1 MKPKEHKKGVYDIV
15 LCYIIQCKMKLQ
27 DIKKIGVAGGGTM
40 GSGIAQ
46 IFAQNGYEVV
56 VTDIAEEFLEN
67 TKRIILLN
75 QKTLIKEGL
84 LTTKQAEESLKRIS
98 YSTDKG
104 VFADADLIIE
114 AIIEK
119 IYIKQDYW
127 KEVEEIAPNNCIFAT
142 NTSGLSIN
150 EICSKLDN
158 KKRFIGM
165 HWWNPPHIIPLIE
178 LIKNDET
185 SDETVQVLKEIVEKI
200 GKESVVVLKDVNGFI
215 GNRIQFAVYREALKI
230 VEDGIASVED
240 VDKAMKFGPGFRYP
254 VLGPFETADLG
265 GLDTFYYISSYLFND
280 LSDIKKPTK
289 LQQEKMDNNDLG
301 VKTGKGW
308 YDYSDGKGEEAM
320 ARRDENFYKMLK
332 SIHSKKQID
341 SVNSV
346 P

>member
-1 MKPKEHKKGVYDIV
+1 MELK
-15 LCYIIQCKMKLQ
+15 

-46 IFAQNGYEVV
+46 IFAQNGYQVV
-56 VTDIAEEFLEN
+56 VTDIAENFLKN
-67 TKRIILLN
+67 TKRIIQLN

-84 LTTKQAEESLKRIS
+84 LTQKKAEESLKLIT

-104 VFADADLIIE
+104 VFSDADLIVE

-119 IYIKQDYW
+119 MDIKQDYW
-127 KEVEEIAPNNCIFAT
+127 KEIEEIAPTKCIFAT

-150 EICSKLDN
+150 GICSKLEN

-185 SDETVQVLKEIVEKI
+185 SDETVEVLKELVDKI

-230 VEDGIASVED
+230 VEDGIATVED

-254 VLGPFETADLG
+254 VLGPFETSDLG

-280 LSDIKKPTK
+280 LSDVKHPTK
-289 LQQEKMDNNDLG
+289 LQQEMMDNNELG

-308 YDYSDGKGEEAM
+308 YDYSEGKDEEAM
-320 ARRDENFYKMLK
+320 ARRDRNFFKMLK
-332 SIHSKKQID
+332 NIHNK
-341 SVNSV
+341 
-346 P
+346 

>member
-1 MKPKEHKKGVYDIV
+1 
-15 LCYIIQCKMKLQ
+15 MKLQ
-27 DIKKIGVAGGGTM
+27 EIKKIGVAGGGTM

-46 IFAQNGYEVV
+46 IFAQNGYQVV
-56 VTDIAEEFLEN
+56 VTDIAENYLEN
-67 TKRIILLN
+67 TKRIIQLN

-84 LTTKQAEESLKRIS
+84 LTQEQAEESLKLIS

-119 IYIKQDYW
+119 MDIKQDYW
-127 KEVEEIAPNNCIFAT
+127 KEVEGIAPKNCIFAT

-150 EICSKLDN
+150 GICLKLDN

-178 LIKNDET
+178 LIKNNET
-185 SDETVQVLKEIVEKI
+185 SDETVQVLKELVDKI

-230 VEDGIASVED
+230 VEDGIATVED

-254 VLGPFETADLG
+254 VLGPFETSDLG

-280 LSDIKKPTK
+280 LSDVKHPTK
-289 LQQEKMDNNDLG
+289 LQQEKINNNNLG
-301 VKTGKGW
+301 IKTGKGW
-308 YDYSDGKGEEAM
+308 YDYSDGKDEEAM
-320 ARRDENFYKMLK
+320 ARRDRNFFKMLK
-332 SIHSKKQID
+332 NIHNK
-341 SVNSV
+341 
-346 P
+346 

>member
-1 MKPKEHKKGVYDIV
+1 
-15 LCYIIQCKMKLQ
+15 MKLEN
-27 DIKKIGVAGGGTM
+27 IKKIGIAGGGTM

-56 VTDIAEEFLEN
+56 VTDIAEKFLEN

-84 LTTKQAEESLKRIS
+84 LTEEEAQKSLAKIS
-98 YSTDKG
+98 YSTDKS
-104 VFADADLIIE
+104 VFADADMIVE

-119 IYIKQDYW
+119 MDIKQDYW
-127 KEVEEIAPNNCIFAT
+127 KEVEGITKEDCIFAT

-150 EICSKLDN
+150 GICQKIEN
-158 KKRFIGM
+158 KGRFIGM

-178 LIKNDET
+178 LIKADDT
-185 SDETVQVLKEIVEKI
+185 TDETVQLLKELVAKI

-230 VEDGIASVED
+230 VQDGIATVED
-240 VDKAMKFGPGFRYP
+240 VDKAMKYGPGFRYP

-265 GLDTFYYISSYLFND
+265 GLDTFYYISSYLFNE
-280 LSDIKKPTK
+280 LSDEKKPTK
-289 LQQEKMDNNDLG
+289 LQQELMDNGNLG

-320 ARRDENFYKMLK
+320 ARRDKNFFKMLK
-332 SIHSKKQID
+332 HIHND
-341 SVNSV
+341 
-346 P
+346 

>member
-1 MKPKEHKKGVYDIV
+1 MNLK
-15 LCYIIQCKMKLQ
+15 
-27 DIKKIGVAGGGTM
+27 DIKIIGVAGGGTM

-46 IFAQNGYEVV
+46 TFAQHGFKVF
-56 VTDIAEEFLEN
+56 VTDIDEKYLEN

-75 QKTLIKEGL
+75 QKTLIEQGL
-84 LTTKQAEESLKRIS
+84 LTEEQAQEALKNIS
-98 YSTDKG
+98 FTTDKN
-104 VFADADLIIE
+104 VFKDADLIIE

-119 IYIKQDYW
+119 LDIKQDYW
-127 KEVEEIAPNNCIFAT
+127 KEVEGIAREDCIFAT

-150 EICSKLDN
+150 AICSKLTN

-178 LIKNDET
+178 LIKSEET
-185 SDETVQVLKEIVEKI
+185 AEETVMILKELVDEI

-230 VEDGIASVED
+230 VEEGIATVED

-265 GLDTFYYISSYLFND
+265 GLDTFYYISSYLFNE
-280 LSDIKKPTK
+280 LSDAKQPTK
-289 LQQEKMDNNDLG
+289 LQQELMDNNNLG

-308 YDYSDGKGEEAM
+308 YDYSDGKGEAAM
-320 ARRDENFYKMLK
+320 ERRDKNFYKMLK
-332 SIHSKKQID
+332 HIH
-341 SVNSV
+341 NCM
-346 P
+346 

>member
-1 MKPKEHKKGVYDIV
+1 MSIS
-15 LCYIIQCKMKLQ
+15 
-27 DIKKIGVAGGGTM
+27 IKKIGVAGGGTM

-46 IFAQNGYEVV
+46 IFAHYGYEVA

-75 QKTLIKEGL
+75 QKTLINEGL
-84 LTTKQAEESLKRIS
+84 LTEEEAEEALKRIS
-98 YSTDKG
+98 FSTNKD

-119 IYIKQDYW
+119 MDIKQDYW
-127 KEVEEIAPNNCIFAT
+127 KEVEKVAKEDCIFAT
-142 NTSGLSIN
+142 NTSGLSVN
-150 EICSKLDN
+150 GICSKLNN

-178 LIKNDET
+178 LIKADET
-185 SDETVQVLKEIVEKI
+185 SEETINALEELVDAI

-230 VEDGIASVED
+230 VEEGIATVED
-240 VDKAMKFGPGFRYP
+240 VDKAMKYGPGFRYS

-265 GLDTFYYISSYLFND
+265 GLDTFYYISSYLFNE
-280 LSDIKKPTK
+280 LSDEKQPTK
-289 LQQEKMDNNDLG
+289 LQQQLMDNNSLG

-308 YDYSDGKGEEAM
+308 YDYSEGKGVEAM
-320 ARRDENFYKMLK
+320 ARRDKNFYKMLK
-332 SIHSKKQID
+332 HIH
-341 SVNSV
+341 NN
-346 P
+346 

>member
-1 MKPKEHKKGVYDIV
+1 MNLK
-15 LCYIIQCKMKLQ
+15 

-46 IFAQNGYEVV
+46 IFAQHGYEVV
-56 VTDIAEEFLEN
+56 VTDIAEKFLEN

-75 QKTLIKEGL
+75 QKTLIGEGL
-84 LTTKQAEESLKRIS
+84 LTEEKAQESLKNIS

-104 VFADADLIIE
+104 VFKDADLIIE

-119 IYIKQDYW
+119 MDIKQDYW
-127 KEVEEIAPNNCIFAT
+127 KEVEGIAKEDCIFAT

-150 EICSKLDN
+150 GISSKLVN

-178 LIKNDET
+178 LIKADET
-185 SDETVQVLKEIVEKI
+185 SEETVQVLKELIDKI

-230 VEDGIASVED
+230 VEDGIATIED

-254 VLGPFETADLG
+254 VLGPFETSDLG
-265 GLDTFYYISSYLFND
+265 GLDTFYYISSYLFNE
-280 LSDIKKPTK
+280 LSDAKQPTK
-289 LQQEKMDNNDLG
+289 LQQELIDNNNLG
-301 VKTGKGW
+301 VKTGNGW

-320 ARRDENFYKMLK
+320 ARRDKNFYKMLK
-332 SIHSKKQID
+332 HIHK
-341 SVNSV
+341 N
-346 P
+346 

>member
-1 MKPKEHKKGVYDIV
+1 
-15 LCYIIQCKMKLQ
+15 MKLE

-56 VTDIAEEFLEN
+56 VTDIADKYLDN

-75 QKTLIKEGL
+75 QKTLMNEGL
-84 LTTKQAEESLKRIS
+84 LTEEQAKESLKHIN
-98 YSTDKG
+98 YSTDKN
-104 VFADADLIIE
+104 VFSDADMIVE

-119 IYIKQDYW
+119 MDIKQDYW
-127 KEVEEIAPNNCIFAT
+127 KEVEAIAREDCIFAT

-150 EICSKLDN
+150 GICTKVEN
-158 KKRFIGM
+158 KGRFIGM

-178 LIKNDET
+178 LVKADET
-185 SDETVQVLKEIVEKI
+185 TEETVQLLKDLVAKI

-230 VEDGIASVED
+230 VQDGVATVED
-240 VDKAMKFGPGFRYP
+240 VDKAMKYGPGFRYP

-265 GLDTFYYISSYLFND
+265 GLDTFYYISSYLFNE
-280 LSDIKKPTK
+280 LSDEKKPTM
-289 LQQEKMDNNDLG
+289 LQQELMDNGMLG
-301 VKTGKGW
+301 VKSGKGW

-320 ARRDENFYKMLK
+320 ARRDKNFYKMLK
-332 SIHSKKQID
+332 HIHKEK
-341 SVNSV
+341 
-346 P
+346 

>member
-1 MKPKEHKKGVYDIV
+1 MQQRCISIEILVKETAYQKEG
-15 LCYIIQCKMKLQ
+15 KMDLQ
-27 DIKKIGVAGGGTM
+27 NIKKIGVAGGGTM

-56 VTDIAEEFLEN
+56 VTDIAEKFLEN

-84 LTTKQAEESLKRIS
+84 ITQEQAEESLKLIT
-98 YSTDKG
+98 YSTDKS
-104 VFADADLIIE
+104 VFADADLIVE

-119 IYIKQDYW
+119 IDIKQDYW
-127 KEVEEIAPNNCIFAT
+127 KEVEGIAPKNCIFAT

-150 EICSKLDN
+150 GICSKLEN

-185 SDETVQVLKEIVEKI
+185 SEETVNVLKELVAEI

-215 GNRIQFAVYREALKI
+215 GNRIQFAVYREVLKI
-230 VEDGIASVED
+230 IEDGVATIED

-254 VLGPFETADLG
+254 VLGPFETSDLG

-280 LSDIKKPTK
+280 LSDVKVPTK
-289 LQQEKMDNNDLG
+289 LQQEKMDNGDLG

-308 YDYSDGKGEEAM
+308 YDYSDGKDVETM
-320 ARRDENFYKMLK
+320 ARRDENLFRMYRSYITGKYKK
-332 SIHSKKQID
+332 
-341 SVNSV
+341 
-346 P
+346 

>member
-1 MKPKEHKKGVYDIV
+1 
-15 LCYIIQCKMKLQ
+15 MKLE

-56 VTDIAEEFLEN
+56 VTDISEELLEN
-67 TKRIILLN
+67 TKRIISLN
-75 QKTLIKEGL
+75 QKTLINEGL
-84 LTTKQAEESLKRIS
+84 LTTEQAEESLKYIS
-98 YSTDKG
+98 YSTDKS
-104 VFADADLIIE
+104 VFKDADLIVE

-119 IYIKQDYW
+119 LDIKQDYW
-127 KEVEEIAPNNCIFAT
+127 KEVEGIAPSHCIFAT

-150 EICSKLDN
+150 AICSKLEN
-158 KKRFIGM
+158 KGRFIGM

-185 SDETVQVLKEIVEKI
+185 TDETVEVLKALVDKI

-230 VEDGIASVED
+230 VEEGVATVED
-240 VDKAMKFGPGFRYP
+240 VDKAMKYGPGFRYP

-280 LSDIKKPTK
+280 LSDVKEPTK
-289 LQQEKMDNNDLG
+289 LQQEKMDKKELG

-308 YDYSDGKGEEAM
+308 YDYSDGKDEEAM
-320 ARRDENFYKMLK
+320 ARRDRNFFKMLK
-332 SIHSKKQID
+332 NIHNQ
-341 SVNSV
+341 
-346 P
+346 

>member
-1 MKPKEHKKGVYDIV
+1 
-15 LCYIIQCKMKLQ
+15 MKLQ

-46 IFAQNGYEVV
+46 IFAQHGYEVI
-56 VTDIAEEFLEN
+56 VTDIEEKYLEN

-75 QKTLIKEGL
+75 QKTLINEGL
-84 LTTKQAEESLKRIS
+84 LAEGKAKEALTHIS

-104 VFADADLIIE
+104 VFKDVDLIVE

-119 IYIKQDYW
+119 IEIKQNYW
-127 KEVEEIAPNNCIFAT
+127 LELEEIAKEDCIFAT

-150 EICSKLDN
+150 GICSKLNN

-178 LIKNDET
+178 LIKADET
-185 SDETVQVLKEIVEKI
+185 SEETVQVLKELVDII

-230 VEDGIASVED
+230 VEDGIATVED
-240 VDKAMKFGPGFRYP
+240 VDKAMKYGPGFRYP

-265 GLDTFYYISSYLFND
+265 GLDTFYYISSYLFNE
-280 LSDIKKPTK
+280 LSDVKKPTN
-289 LQQEKMDNNDLG
+289 LQQELMDKNNLG

-308 YDYSDGKGEEAM
+308 YDYSEGKGEEAM
-320 ARRDENFYKMLK
+320 VQRDKNFYKMLK
-332 SIHSKKQID
+332 HIH
-341 SVNSV
+341 NS
-346 P
+346 

>member
-1 MKPKEHKKGVYDIV
+1 MNLK
-15 LCYIIQCKMKLQ
+15 

-46 IFAQNGYEVV
+46 IFAQDGYEVV
-56 VTDIAEEFLEN
+56 ITDIAEKFLDN

-75 QKTLIKEGL
+75 QKTLINEGL
-84 LTTKQAEESLKRIS
+84 LTEEKAKESLKNIS
-98 YSTDKG
+98 YSTDKN
-104 VFADADLIIE
+104 VFNDVDLIVE

-119 IYIKQDYW
+119 MDIKQDYW
-127 KEVEEIAPNNCIFAT
+127 KEVEGIAKEDCIFAT

-150 EICSKLDN
+150 GISSKLNN

-178 LIKNDET
+178 LIKADET
-185 SDETVQVLKEIVEKI
+185 AEETVQLLKELVDKI

-230 VEDGIASVED
+230 VQDGIATVED

-265 GLDTFYYISSYLFND
+265 GLDTFYYISSYLFNE
-280 LSDIKKPTK
+280 LSDEKQPTK
-289 LQQEKMDNNDLG
+289 LQQEFMDNNNLG

-308 YDYSDGKGEEAM
+308 YDYSDGKGEQAM
-320 ARRDENFYKMLK
+320 EKRDKNFYKMLK
-332 SIHSKKQID
+332 HIH
-341 SVNSV
+341 NN
-346 P
+346 

>member
-1 MKPKEHKKGVYDIV
+1 
-15 LCYIIQCKMKLQ
+15 MKLE

-56 VTDIAEEFLEN
+56 VTDIAERFLEN
-67 TKRIILLN
+67 TRRIILLN
-75 QKTLIKEGL
+75 QKTLISQGL
-84 LTTKQAEESLKRIS
+84 LTEKEAEESLKLIS
-98 YSTDKG
+98 YSTDKN

-119 IYIKQDYW
+119 MDIKQAYW
-127 KEVEEIAPNNCIFAT
+127 KEVEGIAREDAIFAT
-142 NTSGLSIN
+142 NTSGLSIT
-150 EICSKLDN
+150 EISRN
-158 KKRFIGM
+158 VEKKERFIGM

-178 LIKNDET
+178 LIKGDGTGE
-185 SDETVQVLKEIVEKI
+185 DTVALLAELVKKI

-230 VEDGIASVED
+230 VEDGIATAED
-240 VDKAMKFGPGFRYP
+240 VDKAMKYGPGFRYP

-265 GLDTFYYISSYLFND
+265 GLDTFYYISSYLFNE
-280 LSDIKKPTK
+280 LSDEKKPTK
-289 LQQEKMDNNDLG
+289 LQQELMDNKNLG

-320 ARRDENFYKMLK
+320 KRRDENFFKMLK
-332 SIHSKKQID
+332 HIHND
-341 SVNSV
+341 
-346 P
+346 